1 MNDQVTAFFKS
12 QFARFG
18 DSPRAVDWR
27 DELTQNNRFRLLASI
42 SSDMESVI
50 DVGCGL
56 GHLYSFLRSKGFQGK
71 YLGLELL
78 EEFVELASQRVEGDP
93 IAEVRLFD
101 ASMLAE
107 KSSVPA
113 SPLPTG
119 FEYGIV
125 SGMFNFPRDNAEM
138 FMYDVV
144 EQLWKVCE
152 KGIAFNILSKY
163 VEYEVSDLYYADPL
177 KLFRF
182 LKEELRA
189 HVVMY
194 HDYVLSP
201 DSFPYEVTFHV
212 RKEPR
217 VVAP

>member
-1 MNDQVTAFFKS
+1 MNDQFTAFYRSK
-12 QFARFG
+12 FARFG
-18 DSPRAVDWR
+18 DSAKGISWR
-27 DELTQNNRFRLLASI
+27 DELTQHNRFRLLSSI

-71 YLGLELL
+71 YLGLEIL

-125 SGMFNFPRDNAEM
+125 SGMFNLSSDNAEK

-144 EQLWKVCE
+144 ERLWNVCE

-163 VEYEVSDLYYADPL
+163 VEYEDSYLYYVDPL
-177 KLFRF
+177 KVFRF
-182 LKEELRA
+182 LKQELGA